1 MIMRGAVYTV
11 RELADK
17 ESELRLYDGNILGTP
32 VWRLLR
38 FKIRTNY
45 YKKNTEFNNKSNKK
59 EEINKVTLVK
69 CFFNSFYKLANL
81 LIVSEKRGNI
91 VFAFPRLAKLNDI
104 YLDKFTDPVIE
115 YTDIRDDFLIFQ
127 RSLSGIHNKP
137 RCHDKQTIETDFI
150 DITAKI
156 LGVILFPIF
165 FLCYMRT
172 ILRIYKKTKDL
183 YALGV
188 SFIITSSAELGEF
201 YVKHT
206 FVKLILSKLKARNI
220 FIVNRGAFA
229 PVIVSARKL
238 NAKVYE
244 MQHGISLS
252 DTILYAG
259 QYHPIAD
266 PDYFLV
272 FGEKWI
278 ASQFYMPLEKI
289 INIGWAYKRMVKN
302 SLQLPDFPDNCILVI
317 SSPSCTFKLFK
328 LVVKLAKEFP
338 KYEFH
343 IRLHPQEGYRDE
355 QYKAIEQIDN
365 ISMDNHKV
373 DSAVVIHQYKYIVGE
388 NSSVLYEA
396 LCLNKRDA
404 RLDMEGIV
412 IKDQNNNTTTGF
424 SYVKNMKDFKDF
436 LNPKEGKN
444 DLENLGIYDDF
455 KEEVVN
461 TLIKN

>member
-1 MIMRGAVYTV
+1 MKVGVYTV
-11 RELADK
+11 KELADK
-17 ESELRLYDGNILGTP
+17 ESELKLYDGSIVGIP

-45 YKKNTEFNNKSNKK
+45 FKRHTEFNNKSNKK
-59 EEINKVTLVK
+59 EGINKTSLVK
-69 CFFNSFYKLANL
+69 CYFNSSYNLAKLL
-81 LIVSEKRGNI
+81 SGSERRGNI
-91 VFAFPRLAKLNDI
+91 IFAFPRLAKLNDI

-115 YTDIRDDFLIFQ
+115 YTDIKNDFLIFQ

-165 FLCYMRT
+165 FLCYMRA
-172 ILRIYKKTKDL
+172 ILRIYKKTKSL
-183 YALGV
+183 YSLGV
-188 SFIITSSAELGEF
+188 SFVIKSIAELGEF
-201 YVKHT
+201 YIKHI
-206 FVKLILSKLKARNI
+206 FIKLILRKLKAKNI
-220 FIVNRGAFA
+220 FVVNRGAFA
-229 PVIVSARKL
+229 SAIVSARKV

-259 QYHPIAD
+259 EYHPIAD

-278 ASQFYMPLEKI
+278 APQFHMPLEKI

-343 IRLHPQEGYRDE
+343 IRLHPQEGYREE
-355 QYKAIEQIDN
+355 QYREIEQIDN

-373 DSAVVIHQYKYIVGE
+373 DSAVVVHQYNYIVGE

-396 LCLNKRDA
+396 LCLNKRVA

-424 SYVKNMKDFKDF
+424 CYVKNMKDFKDF
-436 LNPKEGKN
+436 LNPKVGMN
-444 DLENLGIYDDF
+444 NLESLGIYDDF
-455 KEEVVN
+455 KGEVVN
-461 TLIKN
+461 KLIIK